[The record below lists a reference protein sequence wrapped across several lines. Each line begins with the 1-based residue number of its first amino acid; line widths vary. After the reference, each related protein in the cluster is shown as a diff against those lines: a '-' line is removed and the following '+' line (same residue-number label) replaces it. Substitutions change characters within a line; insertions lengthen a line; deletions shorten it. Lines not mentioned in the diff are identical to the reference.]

1 MRGKWMAI
9 GWPAFL
15 MACVLEIAV
24 FALVDP
30 QDLQWLGQPLE
41 LPRKGVYTL
50 AFFVFWAV
58 TALSSGLTALLDLS
72 AAEVNREG

>member
-9 GWPAFL
+9 VWPAFL
-15 MACVLEIAV
+15 TACVLEVVV

-30 QDLQWLGQPLE
+30 QDLQWLGGLPLE

-50 AFFVFWAV
+50 AFFAFWAV
-58 TALSSGLTALLDLS
+58 TSVSSTLTALLSLS
-72 AAEVNREG
+72 AAEVNE

>member
-15 MACVLEIAV
+15 MACVLEILV

-30 QDLQWLGQPLE
+30 QDLRWLGLPLE

-50 AFFVFWAV
+50 AFFVFWGVAAV
-58 TALSSGLTALLDLS
+58 SSGLTVVLSLS
-72 AAEVNREG
+72 AAEVNERD